1 VDELIGADKK
11 ATVVTEDRN
20 HVDPINE
27 RYAEADVF
35 VLVTD
40 YLNYAT
46 LEKANIPQA
55 VTVFLNFEKNP
66 A

>member
-1 VDELIGADKK
+1 
-11 ATVVTEDRN
+11 
-20 HVDPINE
+20 VDPINE

-40 YLNYAT
+40 YSNYAT
-46 LEKANIPQA
+46 LEKANIAQA